1 MRPFVER
8 LALPTLGIAL
18 ALALAGCGQKGTHAP
33 EANAAADDASAMMLD
48 NGTISDITATD
59 ATLGSGGGIAP
70 ANDAG
75 EDGAAPGNASGNA
88 ADGG

>member
-1 MRPFVER
+1 MRISVRR

-18 ALALAGCGQKGTHAP
+18 ALAVAGCGRKGAQAP

-70 ANDAG
+70 ANTAG
-75 EDGAAPGNASGNA
+75 AEGAVPGNASGNA